1 MTGVQ
6 TCALPILAVG
16 SRKVSF
22 SLDGITVPV
31 QFVGDCAG
39 EKTASIAEAIRSGYQ
54 AANEI

>member
-1 MTGVQ
+1 M
-6 TCALPILAVG
+6 AVG